1 MERSTDFTYEDW
13 LAGGSLPTPSPDA
26 PAIEDPALEVHA
38 LASEFVD
45 EQEKKRV
52 IDLEV
57 LNKIEHHQKTCFRKA
72 AEIKGAFRLHLFKRD
87 AKYAPDYSEA
97 IHAELEV
104 LANNPVLNN
113 YWKDVRKGVVLVNGL
128 SGPVCKRID
137 EAYHRFQKEGI
148 EGLTEV
154 DPTEIEYSQNPDQWA
169 DDTLLNWLHTNG
181 SELLQAM
188 AMDSYRRFLK
198 ELLDSP
204 YLVDTKCIEKPQENE
219 PNSPADRIYQAQEWL
234 KPLMEQIARLSKP
247 QHEDIDRIFEEH
259 FPDIWADFDNKP
271 GGAYIGRQGFAKG
284 GYHKMRNI
292 SKAVKFLLEKKAPN
306 KDLVDFEGI
315 RKALRNRD
323 EYKELPWKT
332 TGKTSS
338 Q

>member
-13 LAGGSLPTPSPDA
+13 LAGEPLPKSVNPLP
-26 PAIEDPALEVHA
+26 PVEDPALEVHA

-45 EQEKKRV
+45 DQEEIRA

-87 AKYAPDYSEA
+87 AKYALDYSEA

-148 EGLTEV
+148 EGLTEG
-154 DPTEIEYSQNPDQWA
+154 DPTEREYSQNPDQWA

-188 AMDSYRRFLK
+188 AVYYYRTYLEQ
-198 ELLDSP
+198 ELDKLN
-204 YLVDTKCIEKPQENE
+204 KRKRAANKKENE
-219 PNSPADRIYQAQEWL
+219 DKGSNSDKLYRAQEWMDPMIKTIAQL
-234 KPLMEQIARLSKP
+234 EFPEHDDVDEIFSRYYENFQTGFDYSELSKGGFARLGVHNQNNIARGA
-247 QHEDIDRIFEEH
+247 IFIFKKMH
-259 FPDIWADFDNKP
+259 P
-271 GGAYIGRQGFAKG
+271 G
-284 GYHKMRNI
+284 
-292 SKAVKFLLEKKAPN
+292 SEV
-306 KDLVDFEGI
+306 KDLTTITKRYRRE
-315 RKALRNRD
+315 
-323 EYKELPWKT
+323 PWKT
-332 TGKTSS
+332 PRK
-338 Q
+338 